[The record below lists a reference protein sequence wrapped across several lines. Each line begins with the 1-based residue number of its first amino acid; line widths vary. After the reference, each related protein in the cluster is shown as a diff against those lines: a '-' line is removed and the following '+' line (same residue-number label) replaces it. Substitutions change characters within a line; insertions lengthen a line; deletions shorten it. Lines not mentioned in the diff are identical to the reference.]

1 MKDLRFMM
9 KDLRL
14 NYQRILKKLAANEEH
29 ISCVNVARLKEKIL
43 AEFPQLWEENSGR
56 CTILTTSSKIRGKAI
71 YEQSIMPGQAE
82 GSTIIQAAK

>member
-14 NYQRILKKLAANEEH
+14 NYQRMLKKLAANEEH

-43 AEFPQLWEENSGR
+43 AEFPQL
-56 CTILTTSSKIRGKAI
+56 
-71 YEQSIMPGQAE
+71 
-82 GSTIIQAAK
+82 